1 MVVGSRGL
9 GTVTGLLVG
18 STAVALA
25 AHGHSPVVVVRGTAV
40 PGGPVVVGV
49 DGSPASEAALAFAF
63 EAASMRGV
71 VLIALMTS
79 PDFTVDSAYNVSRIA
94 IDWAQVEEDE
104 RRLLAQRLAGWRS
117 SVHRSDPGP
126 TSLRTHGLPHCRS
139 ATAGPTLN
147 GMNAADVMSSPAVTV
162 NPSTTVRA
170 ASAMLGDRGFSALPV
185 VDDEGR
191 LVGIVSGADLLLA
204 GMSPET
210 ANSPVSR
217 VMRGSVISAPMTASP
232 AELTATMLSQRLRCL
247 PIVAD
252 GQVLVGVVSRSDLLR
267 ILTPADAVL
276 AARVDA
282 ALRAYSGSPR
292 WTVSVQ
298 DGEVSVSGPF
308 SDQAERKVVEA
319 LVRTVPGVRGTQ
331 VAC

>member
-1 MVVGSRGL
+1 
-9 GTVTGLLVG
+9 
-18 STAVALA
+18 
-25 AHGHSPVVVVRGTAV
+25 
-40 PGGPVVVGV
+40 
-49 DGSPASEAALAFAF
+49 
-63 EAASMRGV
+63 
-71 VLIALMTS
+71 
-79 PDFTVDSAYNVSRIA
+79 
-94 IDWAQVEEDE
+94 
-104 RRLLAQRLAGWRS
+104 
-117 SVHRSDPGP
+117 
-126 TSLRTHGLPHCRS
+126 
-139 ATAGPTLN
+139 
-147 GMNAADVMSSPAVTV
+147 MSSPAVAV

-217 VMRGSVISAPMTASP
+217 VMRGSVISAPTTASP
-232 AELTATMLSQRLRCL
+232 AELTETMLSQRLRCL

-282 ALRAYSGSPR
+282 ALRAYSGGPR

-298 DGEVSVSGPF
+298 DGAVSVSGPF

-319 LVRTVPGVRGTQ
+319 LVRTVPGVRGTRM
-331 VAC
+331 AC